1 MEEKEAIPEFDVDKE
16 NIKTIIDKLSADLNS
31 QRNFINYLNQNI
43 IRANSGS
50 QESAKKVKKIN
61 NILSDII
68 ESLGLPFSDLIIN
81 SKEIIHYYCEKFV
94 ENENS
99 DNIKSI
105 LINIIKIFNFKS
117 AFNPSDSLKQFLK
130 NSNMEIKGLPVNE
143 RDGNDINEIENLY
156 NEISIPFNTINEVE
170 ENTKKII
177 INEKLEKINE
187 IEKKNL
193 YPKAMIEFLKEKLK
207 NREFIKNGKKISKL
221 CSQTSDQNHSQ
232 IKYYPNID
240 YNLIYKELKE
250 LRKKPI
256 KNRTFFYK
264 NENLAEGEDEFTE
277 FKNYFYPLDEDQEKE
292 IKRQYC
298 GFLNS
303 NGGRIYIGIKDE
315 RIVKGIELTY
325 KEEDSFRNTLVSY
338 GNEFYPKC
346 RLDKIKVHFIP
357 IKNMF
362 TKKFIDNYY
371 VVKIIVLPGDHFKL
385 YSMTS
390 KGYNSAKRLQGQSI
404 NLTADEIEKEIIER
418 TLSKLNSSYIQ
429 SQINYEEF
437 NDPQPEINLD
447 YNFDSDKFKN
457 IEGNEIKEKKGK
469 MQHVNIKKIENKIK
483 KNVQYIIII
492 KNIDIKLKVKD
503 INKYFNGLGC
513 SQQKFPK
520 KEGKSTG
527 IGKLVFTNEEAA
539 KNVINRLNG
548 NTLGGHRKIKMTLKK
563 FTYFKK
569 VVNKKW
575 K

>member
-1 MEEKEAIPEFDVDKE
+1 MEEKEALHEFDIDNE
-16 NIKTIIDKLSADLNS
+16 NIKKIIDKLSADLNS
-31 QRNFINYLNQNI
+31 QKNFINYLNQI
-43 IRANSGS
+43 IIQANSGNK
-50 QESAKKVKKIN
+50 ESAKKMEKISN
-61 NILSDII
+61 TLSDII
-68 ESLGLPFSDLIIN
+68 KSLGLPFSDLIIN
-81 SKEIIHYYCEKFV
+81 SKEIMHYYCEKFV

-99 DNIKSI
+99 DIIKSI
-105 LINIIKIFNFKS
+105 LINLINIFNFKS

-130 NSNMEIKGLPVNE
+130 NSNMEIKGFPVNKRE
-143 RDGNDINEIENLY
+143 GNDINEIENLY

-170 ENTKKII
+170 ENTKQLI

-193 YPKAMIEFLKEKLK
+193 YPKATIEFLKEKLN
-207 NREFIKNGKKISKL
+207 NREFIKNGKKINKHCAQIL
-221 CSQTSDQNHSQ
+221 DQNHSQ

-240 YNLIYKELKE
+240 YNLIYEELKE

-256 KNRTFFYK
+256 RKRTFFYK

-298 GFLNS
+298 GFLN
-303 NGGRIYIGIKDE
+303 NKGGRIYIGIKDE

-346 RLDKIKVHFIP
+346 RLDKIKVYFIP
-357 IKNMF
+357 VKNMF
-362 TKKFIDNYY
+362 TQKFIDNYY

-390 KGYNSAKRLQGQSI
+390 KGYNSSKRLQGQSI

-418 TLSKLNSSYIQ
+418 TLSKLNSSLIQ

-437 NDPQPEINLD
+437 DDPQPEINLD
-447 YNFDSDKFKN
+447 YNFGNDKLIN
-457 IEGNEIKEKKGK
+457 IETNEANEKKGK
-469 MQHVNIKKIENKIK
+469 MQHIHIKKENKIK
-483 KNVQYIIII
+483 KNVEYIVII
-492 KNIDIKLKVKD
+492 KNIDVKLKVKD

-527 IGKLVFTNEEAA
+527 IGKLVFANEEAA
-539 KNVINRLNG
+539 KNVINQLNG
-548 NTLGGHRKIKMTLKK
+548 NTLGGHRKIVMTLKK
-563 FTYFKK
+563 FTFFKK
-569 VVNKKW
+569 VSNKKW

>member
-1 MEEKEAIPEFDVDKE
+1 MKEKEALPDFDIDND
-16 NIKTIIDKLSADLNS
+16 NIKAIIDKLSADLNC
-31 QRNFINYLNQNI
+31 QKNFIKYLNQI
-43 IRANSGS
+43 ISLANSGCK
-50 QESAKKVKKIN
+50 ESAEKMEKIN
-61 NILSDII
+61 NMLSDII

-81 SKEIIHYYCEKFV
+81 SKEIMHYYCEKFV

-99 DNIKSI
+99 DIIKSI
-105 LINIIKIFNFKS
+105 LINIVNIFNFKS
-117 AFNPSDSLKQFLK
+117 VFNPSDSLKQFLK
-130 NSNMEIKGLPVNE
+130 NSNMEIKGFPINKRE
-143 RDGNDINEIENLY
+143 GNDMNEIENLY

-170 ENTKKII
+170 ENTKQLII
-177 INEKLEKINE
+177 KEKMEKINE
-187 IEKKNL
+187 IEIKNI
-193 YPKAMIEFLKEKLK
+193 YPKATIEFLKEKL
-207 NREFIKNGKKISKL
+207 NSREFIKNGKKINKH
-221 CSQTSDQNHSQ
+221 CIQTLEQKHSQ
-232 IKYYPNID
+232 IKYYPIID
-240 YNLIYKELKE
+240 YNLIYEELKE

-256 KNRTFFYK
+256 TKRTFFYK

-303 NGGRIYIGIKDE
+303 KGGRIFIGIKDE

-346 RLDKIKVHFIP
+346 RLDKIKVYFIP
-357 IKNMF
+357 LKNVF
-362 TKKFIDNYY
+362 TRKFIDNYY
-371 VVKIIVLPGDHFKL
+371 VVKIIILPGDPFKL

-418 TLSKLNSSYIQ
+418 ALSKINSSYIQ
-429 SQINYEEF
+429 SQNHYEEF
-437 NDPQPEINLD
+437 DDPQPEIN
-447 YNFDSDKFKN
+447 YNFENDKMIK
-457 IEGNEIKEKKGK
+457 IESNDIKEKK
-469 MQHVNIKKIENKIK
+469 KIQRSHIQKENKIK
-483 KNVQYIIII
+483 KNVEYIVII
-492 KNIDIKLKVKD
+492 KNIDVKLKVKD

-527 IGKLVFTNEEAA
+527 IGKLVFANEEAA
-539 KNVINRLNG
+539 KNVINQLNG
-548 NTLGGHRKIKMTLKK
+548 HTLGGHRKIVMTLKK
-563 FTYFKK
+563 FTFFKK
-569 VVNKKW
+569 VTNKKW

>member
-1 MEEKEAIPEFDVDKE
+1 MEEKEALPEFDIDNE

-31 QRNFINYLNQNI
+31 QKNFINHLNQTI
-43 IRANSGS
+43 SLANSGNK
-50 QESAKKVKKIN
+50 ESTKKMDKIN
-61 NILSDII
+61 NMLSVII
-68 ESLGLPFSDLIIN
+68 ENLGLPFCDLIIN
-81 SKEIIHYYCEKFV
+81 SKEIMHYYCEKFV

-99 DNIKSI
+99 DIIKSI
-105 LINIIKIFNFKS
+105 LINIINIFNFKS
-117 AFNPSDSLKQFLK
+117 VFNPSDSLKQFLK
-130 NSNMEIKGLPVNE
+130 NSNMEIKGFPINKRE
-143 RDGNDINEIENLY
+143 GHDINEIENLY
-156 NEISIPFNTINEVE
+156 NEISIPFNTINELE
-170 ENTKKII
+170 ENTKQLIL
-177 INEKLEKINE
+177 NEKMEKINE

-193 YPKAMIEFLKEKLK
+193 YPKATIEFLKEKLSS
-207 NREFIKNGKKISKL
+207 REFIKNGKKINKN
-221 CSQTSDQNHSQ
+221 CTQTLDQIHSQ

-240 YNLIYKELKE
+240 YSLIYDELKE

-256 KNRTFFYK
+256 KKRTFFYK

-292 IKRQYC
+292 LKRQYC

-325 KEEDSFRNTLVSY
+325 KDEDSFRNTLVSY

-346 RLDKIKVHFIP
+346 RLDKIKVYFIP
-357 IKNMF
+357 VKNMF
-362 TKKFIDNYY
+362 TQKFINNYY
-371 VVKIIVLPGDHFKL
+371 VVKIVVLPGDHFKL

-404 NLTADEIEKEIIER
+404 NLTADEIEKEIIDR

-437 NDPQPEINLD
+437 DDPQPEINLD
-447 YNFDSDKFKN
+447 YNFISDKLIN
-457 IEGNEIKEKKGK
+457 IESNEIKEKKGK
-469 MQHVNIKKIENKIK
+469 IQRSYIKKENKIK
-483 KNVQYIIII
+483 KNVEYIVII
-492 KNIDIKLKVKD
+492 KNIDVKLKVKD

-527 IGKLVFTNEEAA
+527 IGKLIFANEEAA
-539 KNVINRLNG
+539 KNVINQLNG
-548 NTLGGHRKIKMTLKK
+548 NTLGGHRKIVMTLKK
-563 FTYFKK
+563 FTFFKK
-569 VVNKKW
+569 VSNKKW